1 MLTFWP
7 EQLGQRGVSLFDDNV
22 TKCVAEAVP
31 RIQAA
36 CIAWLLKIWGRSP
49 LLTSLVLSRRVF
61 ECCELFIFARSS
73 DTFQKHQ
80 VRCNRSGE
88 AEAIPWMQHA
98 SYLPRVAAIRRIP
111 KALFPLSLS
120 RAWSPCGRSEGPPC
134 LSLCS
139 LCLEE
144 PIAGVRAQS
153 SWPVPVRQR
162 RFRFVHGSPQL
173 LAPPQHAPRSPC
185 A

>member
-1 MLTFWP
+1 MLTSRP
-7 EQLGQRGVSLFDDNV
+7 EQLGQRGVSLFDAVTNV
-22 TKCVAEAVP
+22 VAEGVFG
-31 RIQAA
+31 IQA
-36 CIAWLLKIWGRSP
+36 IAWLLKIWGRSP

-139 LCLEE
+139 LCHEALLLRNLGGTGRM
-144 PIAGVRAQS
+144 PRRPLP
-153 SWPVPVRQR
+153 WPKM
-162 RFRFVHGSPQL
+162 
-173 LAPPQHAPRSPC
+173 
-185 A
+185 

>member
-7 EQLGQRGVSLFDDNV
+7 EQLGQRGVSLFDAV
-22 TKCVAEAVP
+22 TKVVAEGVFG
-31 RIQAA
+31 IQA
-36 CIAWLLKIWGRSP
+36 IAWLLKIWGRSP

-111 KALFPLSLS
+111 KALFPLDMTMTMTMQGNLS
-120 RAWSPCGRSEGPPC
+120 RGP
-134 LSLCS
+134 
-139 LCLEE
+139 
-144 PIAGVRAQS
+144 
-153 SWPVPVRQR
+153 
-162 RFRFVHGSPQL
+162 
-173 LAPPQHAPRSPC
+173 
-185 A
+185 